1 MIMDFK
7 DLCHARYSVRAFK
20 PDAIPAEKMEY
31 IKECTRLAPSAVNR
45 QPWKFI
51 LFTGE
56 DDRARLQQCY
66 DKEWFREAPAY
77 ILVCENHGAAWT
89 RRYDEKNHADIDVAI
104 AIEHLCLAAAEQG
117 LGTCWVCNFRVQHC
131 QELFKLPE
139 EWYPAAII
147 PIGYPATPDIPE
159 KTRKATAEI
168 WEDR

>member
-1 MIMDFK
+1 M
-7 DLCHARYSVRAFK
+7 
-20 PDAIPAEKMEY
+20 
-31 IKECTRLAPSAVNR
+31 
-45 QPWKFI
+45 
-51 LFTGE
+51 
-56 DDRARLQQCY
+56 QQCY
-66 DKEWFREAPAY
+66 DKDWFREAPAY

-117 LGTCWVCNFRVQHC
+117 LGTCWVCNFRVQLC